1 MEPPPDIDEAARIPS
16 TPVVGVPA
24 VPMDPSDVSDLDLE
38 PGHAL
43 AHDHAPPG
51 PPRSGDHRRD
61 SPWQQLGLGPDAR
74 PLVPDGVPLAESTAR
89 FANRELSWL
98 DFAGRLLDLAED
110 EREPLLERVKFLAI
124 FTEGLD
130 EFFQVRVA
138 GLEDQVA
145 AGLRTRSP
153 DGLGPG
159 EQLAAIA
166 DQVPGLVARQ
176 SRIFAEGLAPGLAAA
191 GITLTD
197 WHTLDGADRAYLDDV
212 YVRTI
217 FPILTPLA
225 VDQGHPFPYIS
236 NLSLNLV
243 LRVVDPTTD
252 EERIARVKVPPV
264 LPRFV
269 GLPDGARFVPVE
281 QVIAAH
287 LDALFPAM
295 TVVEHHVFRVTRN
308 ADLTVDEDDAQ
319 DLLAAVELEL
329 HRRRFGHAVRL
340 EVAAGIST
348 DLLDVLAD
356 AVDVPGD
363 SIFLADVPIDM
374 GGLRALADIERHDLL
389 PEPWTPLVPP
399 QLAGG
404 RDLFEVLAEGDVLLH
419 HPYESFAASV
429 EAFVE
434 RAAADP
440 DVLAIKQTLYRTG
453 TDSPIVAALIRASHS
468 GKQVTAVV
476 ELQARFDERA
486 NIAWARALEEAGV
499 QVVYGLARLK
509 THCKMSL
516 VIRREGDRT
525 RRYCHVGSGNYNS
538 VTALTYED
546 IGLLTADPDIGADV
560 AEVFNLLTG
569 SGTEVQ
575 LRRLVVSPLSTRERV
590 IEAIEAEGAAGTAG
604 RIVLKTNG
612 LTDPEVI
619 DALYRASAAGAD
631 IDLVV
636 RGRCSLRPG
645 VPGLSEHIR
654 VRSIV
659 GRFLEHSR
667 IFRFGGEHDRPLRI
681 WFGSPDMMERNLDRR
696 VEAVVPVVDLGIQQ
710 RLVAVLEDALLD
722 EANSWTLAPDGT
734 WHRQA
739 APAGPDGAP
748 GWGFSLQ
755 DRCRA
760 LALDALRRRR
770 SEVQAVP
777 SLRAAELRG
786 GGRPPGSDLAV
797 MPGDPATVPSVTPP
811 RPGESEERP
820 EERSSAPVSPT
831 PAERSRRWWRR
842 LGRSDRTP
850 SPGVGP
856 SAPGG

>member
-1 MEPPPDIDEAARIPS
+1 MTEVPTAVVESLRKGDRAERPHLGQS
-16 TPVVGVPA
+16 TPPGLPA
-24 VPMDPSDVSDLDLE
+24 GAAS
-38 PGHAL
+38 
-43 AHDHAPPG
+43 
-51 PPRSGDHRRD
+51 
-61 SPWQQLGLGPDAR
+61 
-74 PLVPDGVPLAESTAR
+74 AESSNR

-98 DFAGRLLDLAED
+98 DFASRLLDLAED
-110 EREPLLERVKFLAI
+110 DRQPLLERVKFLAI

-130 EFFQVRVA
+130 EFYQVRVA

-166 DQVPGLVARQ
+166 DRVTDLVARQ
-176 SRIFAEGLAPGLAAA
+176 SRIFAEGVGPGLTRA
-191 GITLTD
+191 GILLAD
-197 WHTLDGADRAYLDDV
+197 WHTLDDGDRAHLDDV
-212 YVRTI
+212 YNRAI

-236 NLSLNLV
+236 NLCLNLV
-243 LRVVDPTTD
+243 LRVVDPGTD
-252 EERIARVKVPPV
+252 EQRIARVKVPPL
-264 LPRFV
+264 LPRV
-269 GLPDGARFVPVE
+269 VALPDGKRFVLVE

-287 LDALFPAM
+287 LDTLFPAM
-295 TVVEHHVFRVTRN
+295 HVAEQHVFRVTRN
-308 ADLTVDEDDAQ
+308 ADLSVDEDDAQ
-319 DLLAAVELEL
+319 DMLAAVELEL

-340 EVAAGIST
+340 EVAAGISN
-348 DLLDVLAD
+348 DLLDMLVAEVEVPEDNVFLC
-356 AVDVPGD
+356 DVPVD
-363 SIFLADVPIDM
+363 I
-374 GGLRALADIERHDLL
+374 GGLRSFADIDRPDLA

-399 QLAGG
+399 QLASD

-453 TDSPIVAALIRASHS
+453 TDSPIVAALIRASQS

-499 QVVYGLARLK
+499 QVVYGLVRLK
-509 THCKMSL
+509 THSKMSL
-516 VIRREGDRT
+516 VIRREGDGT

-538 VTALTYED
+538 VTAQTYED

-560 AEVFNLLTG
+560 SEVFNLLAG
-569 SGTEVQ
+569 SGSDMQ
-575 LRRLVVSPLSTRERV
+575 LRRLVVSPVSTRDEV
-590 IEAIEAEGAAGTAG
+590 LAAIDAEGAAGSLG

-612 LTDPEVI
+612 LTDTDVI
-619 DALYRASAAGAD
+619 DALYRASSRGAS

-667 IFRFGGEHDRPLRI
+667 IFRFGGEHGRPLR
-681 WFGSPDMMERNLDRR
+681 L
-696 VEAVVPVVDLGIQQ
+696 
-710 RLVAVLEDALLD
+710 
-722 EANSWTLAPDGT
+722 
-734 WHRQA
+734 
-739 APAGPDGAP
+739 
-748 GWGFSLQ
+748 SLIHI
-755 DRCRA
+755 
-760 LALDALRRRR
+760 
-770 SEVQAVP
+770 
-777 SLRAAELRG
+777 
-786 GGRPPGSDLAV
+786 
-797 MPGDPATVPSVTPP
+797 
-811 RPGESEERP
+811 
-820 EERSSAPVSPT
+820 
-831 PAERSRRWWRR
+831 
-842 LGRSDRTP
+842 
-850 SPGVGP
+850 
-856 SAPGG
+856 

>member
-1 MEPPPDIDEAARIPS
+1 MTEPRGATTPGSAAPAPLVGAPDVPRMPS
-16 TPVVGVPA
+16 SAEDVVR
-24 VPMDPSDVSDLDLE
+24 SDDGSTGGRRPETERSD
-38 PGHAL
+38 
-43 AHDHAPPG
+43 
-51 PPRSGDHRRD
+51 RRRRG
-61 SPWQQLGLGPDAR
+61 SPWEQLGLGPDAR
-74 PLVPDGVPLAESTAR
+74 PPVPDAVPLRQSFAR

-98 DFAGRLLDLAED
+98 DFANRLLDLAAD
-110 EREPLLERVKFLAI
+110 DRQPLLERVKFLAI
-124 FTEGLD
+124 FAEGLD

-166 DQVPGLVARQ
+166 GQVTDLVERQ
-176 SRIFAEGLAPGLAAA
+176 SRIFTDGVAPALYDA
-191 GITLTD
+191 GILLAD
-197 WHTLDGADRAYLDDV
+197 WHTLDASDRAHLDDV
-212 YVRTI
+212 YAGTI

-236 NLSLNLV
+236 NLCLNLV
-243 LRVVDPTTD
+243 LRVVDPSTD
-252 EERIARVKVPPV
+252 EQRIARVKVPPL

-269 GLPDGARFVPVE
+269 ALPDGRRFVPVE

-287 LDALFPAM
+287 LDTLFPSMAIA
-295 TVVEHHVFRVTRN
+295 EHHVFRVTRN
-308 ADLTVDEDDAQ
+308 ADLSVDEDDAQ

-329 HRRRFGHAVRL
+329 HRRRFGQAVRL

-348 DLLDVLAD
+348 DLLDLLAG
-356 AVDVPGD
+356 AVDVPED
-363 SIFLADVPIDM
+363 NVFLSDVPIDL
-374 GGLRALADIERHDLL
+374 GGLRTLAGVDRPDLGS
-389 PEPWTPLVPP
+389 EPWTPLVPP
-399 QLAGG
+399 QLATD
-404 RDLFEVLAEGDVLLH
+404 RDLFEVLAEADILLH

-453 TDSPIVAALIRASHS
+453 TDSPIVAALIRASQS

-516 VIRREGDRT
+516 VIRREGDHT

-538 VTALTYED
+538 VTARTYED
-546 IGLLTADPDIGADV
+546 IGVLTADPDIGADV

-569 SGTEVQ
+569 SGSEVQ
-575 LRRLVVSPLSTRERV
+575 LRRLVVSPLSTREEV
-590 IEAIEAEGAAGTAG
+590 VAAIDAEASAGPAG
-604 RIVLKTNG
+604 RVVLKTNG

-619 DALYRASAAGAD
+619 DALYRASAAGTS

-636 RGRCSLRPG
+636 RGRCSIRPG

-667 IFRFGGEHDRPLRI
+667 IFRFGGEHGRPLRI

-696 VEAVVPVVDLGIQQ
+696 VEAVVPVVDPEIQQ
-710 RLVAVLEDALLD
+710 RLVAVLDDALRD
-722 EANSWTLAPDGT
+722 ETNSWILGADGR
-734 WHRQA
+734 WSRVS
-739 APAGPDGAP
+739 PATQPEGA
-748 GWGFSLQ
+748 GFSLQ
-755 DRCRA
+755 DRYRTLA
-760 LALDALRRRR
+760 LADLRRRR
-770 SEVQAVP
+770 DAAQVVP
-777 SLRAAELRG
+777 SLRMPEVSDAAPHPVEPRSSTT
-786 GGRPPGSDLAV
+786 PGAPRTTTGAV
-797 MPGDPATVPSVTPP
+797 PEGVPEGSAPAAVPPP
-811 RPGESEERP
+811 R
-820 EERSSAPVSPT
+820 
-831 PAERSRRWWRR
+831 RRWWHRR
-842 LGRSDRTP
+842 SGRPGRTP
-850 SPGVGP
+850 EPPPGR
-856 SAPGG
+856 SAPGR

>member
-1 MEPPPDIDEAARIPS
+1 MTEPTEVAVHGRTAPQERVA
-16 TPVVGVPA
+16 PVVGQPDVPVVPA
-24 VPMDPSDVSDLDLE
+24 NVDDLSPVRE
-38 PGHAL
+38 SRRG
-43 AHDHAPPG
+43 G
-51 PPRSGDHRRD
+51 PPD
-61 SPWQQLGLGPDAR
+61 GPPSAR
-74 PLVPDGVPLAESTAR
+74 IEGEPTVASQAGAVPDGVGLRESFAR

-98 DFAGRLLDLAED
+98 DFANRLLDLAD
-110 EREPLLERVKFLAI
+110 DDRQPLLERVKFLAI

-159 EQLAAIA
+159 EQLTAIA
-166 DQVPGLVARQ
+166 ERVTVLVARQ
-176 SRIFAEGLAPGLAAA
+176 SRIFIDGVAPALRDA
-191 GITLTD
+191 GILLTD
-197 WHTLDGADRAYLDDV
+197 WHTLEAGDRAHLDDV
-212 YVRTI
+212 YSRTI

-243 LRVVDPTTD
+243 LRVVDPTTGMQ
-252 EERIARVKVPPV
+252 RIARVKVPPL
-264 LPRFV
+264 LPRV
-269 GLPDGARFVPVE
+269 VALPDGLRFVPVE

-287 LDALFPAM
+287 LDTLFPAM
-295 TVVEHHVFRVTRN
+295 AIAEHHVFRVTRN
-308 ADLTVDEDDAQ
+308 ADLSVDEDDAQ

-329 HRRRFGHAVRL
+329 HRRRFGQAVRL

-348 DLLDVLAD
+348 DLLDLLVA
-356 AVDVPGD
+356 AVDVPEANV
-363 SIFLADVPIDM
+363 FLSDVLIDL
-374 GGLRALADIERHDLL
+374 GGLQTLAAVDRPDLAS
-389 PEPWTPLVPP
+389 EPWTPLVPP
-399 QLAGG
+399 QLAGT

-453 TDSPIVAALIRASHS
+453 IDSPIVASLIRASHS

-486 NIAWARALEEAGV
+486 NIAWARALEVAGV
-499 QVVYGLARLK
+499 QVVYGLVRLK

-516 VIRREGDRT
+516 VIRREGDHT

-546 IGLLTADPDIGADV
+546 VGLLTADPAIGADV

-569 SGTEVQ
+569 SVSDVQ
-575 LRRLVVSPLSTRERV
+575 LGRLVVSPLSTREVV
-590 IEAIEAEGAAGTAG
+590 IAAIDAEGAAGPHG

-612 LTDPEVI
+612 LTDPDVI
-619 DALYRASAAGAD
+619 DALYRASAQGAT

-636 RGRCSLRPG
+636 RGRCSIRPG

-667 IFRFGGEHDRPLRI
+667 IFRFGGEHGRELRI

-696 VEAVVPVVDLGIQQ
+696 VEVVVPVVDPAVQA
-710 RLVAVLEDALLD
+710 RLVALLDDALRD
-722 EANSWTLAPDGT
+722 EANSWVLAADGV
-734 WHRQA
+734 WHRA
-739 APAGPDGAP
+739 APASGPT
-748 GWGFSLQ
+748 GFSLQ

-760 LALDALRRRR
+760 QALEALRHRRAAI
-770 SEVQAVP
+770 QGVP
-777 SLRAAELRG
+777 SLRAGEGVAEAR
-786 GGRPPGSDLAV
+786 
-797 MPGDPATVPSVTPP
+797 PP
-811 RPGESEERP
+811 RPDRGGPGDRGATTQA
-820 EERSSAPVSPT
+820 APAAGP
-831 PAERSRRWWRR
+831 PPKPRWWRR
-842 LGRSDRTP
+842 FRGRSAQTP
-850 SPGVGP
+850 
-856 SAPGG
+856 